1 MKSLIRSV
9 FHGDKVWL
17 RVGAFALVSSMALM
31 GRSALAQDQGAEQ
44 AGYDA
49 VQGAEADP
57 PSQVARISVLVGN
70 VSVEPASVD
79 QFTAAEANY
88 PLTTGDRVYAD
99 VGSTAEL
106 QTDAL
111 AVRLGAATDL
121 TVTAM
126 TDTLAQLGLASGSV
140 HLRSHSI
147 DPNTTV
153 ELDTPNVAVTVLQPG
168 DVRVDVDPQS
178 DTTTV
183 TLLSGQVQVDGNGL
197 QQVLQPGQKVRLGGS
212 DPVSAQWLYAGNPD
226 GLDRFSGD
234 RDAEYQAAL
243 ANEGQYTNPGMIGAE
258 DLSANGDWETDSDN
272 APVWYPAAVAV
283 DWQPYQCGHWAW
295 VAPWGWTWVEC
306 EAWGFAPFHYG
317 RWERRNTPRGLR
329 WGWIPGPPVVRP
341 IYSPAL
347 VVFVGGG
354 TGVTAWFPLGP
365 RETYVPWYHT
375 SPLYLNRVNV
385 SNIYSRNTVQV
396 RNVYNQRVTNVY
408 NTTTVVNNVYV
419 NRQVATV
426 AVPQAS
432 FAAGRPVLKSQV
444 HVDARE
450 LATAPVLAHPL
461 VTPARSMIVS
471 APARA
476 VPVRQARP
484 MLTSHEPVAER
495 PQPGYAQPVTRPGA
509 PVARPVQPAAPA
521 PIARPVAPIAPAPVA
536 RPTPPT
542 VRAQPEPFGATP
554 SPSSIQ
560 QPNPGRSVE
569 RMETPAA
576 QGPGAPARP
585 LFNKAVP
592 PEPRPSFDLQQ
603 KAIQSTDPG
612 RPLSPQQ
619 LNNLKQSQPAGKP
632 QQAEKPHSAPAAPKA
647 AAPKSSPPPAEKKH

>member
-1 MKSLIRSV
+1 
-9 FHGDKVWL
+9 
-17 RVGAFALVSSMALM
+17 
-31 GRSALAQDQGAEQ
+31 
-44 AGYDA
+44 
-49 VQGAEADP
+49 
-57 PSQVARISVLVGN
+57 
-70 VSVEPASVD
+70 
-79 QFTAAEANY
+79 
-88 PLTTGDRVYAD
+88 
-99 VGSTAEL
+99 
-106 QTDAL
+106 
-111 AVRLGAATDL
+111 
-121 TVTAM
+121 
-126 TDTLAQLGLASGSV
+126 
-140 HLRSHSI
+140 
-147 DPNTTV
+147 
-153 ELDTPNVAVTVLQPG
+153 
-168 DVRVDVDPQS
+168 
-178 DTTTV
+178 
-183 TLLSGQVQVDGNGL
+183 
-197 QQVLQPGQKVRLGGS
+197 
-212 DPVSAQWLYAGNPD
+212 
-226 GLDRFSGD
+226 
-234 RDAEYQAAL
+234 
-243 ANEGQYTNPGMIGAE
+243 MIGAE

-272 APVWYPAAVAV
+272 VPVWYPGAVAV

-419 NRQVATV
+419 NREVATV

-444 HVDARE
+444 HIDPRE
-450 LATAPVLAHPL
+450 LAAAPVLAHPL
-461 VTPARSMIVS
+461 VTPTRSMIVS

-484 MLTSHEPVAER
+484 MLASHEPVVQR
-495 PQPGYAQPVTRPGA
+495 QQPGYAQPVTRPGS
-509 PVARPVQPAAPA
+509 PVARPVEPAAPA
-521 PIARPVAPIAPAPVA
+521 PIARPVAPSAPAPVT
-536 RPTPPT
+536 RPTAPT
-542 VRAQPEPFGATP
+542 VRSQPETFGTAP
-554 SPSSIQ
+554 APSSVQ

-569 RMETPAA
+569 RMDTPAA
-576 QGPGAPARP
+576 QGPVAPARP

-592 PEPRPSFDLQQ
+592 PEPRPSFELQQ
-603 KAIQSTDPG
+603 KAIESTDPG

-619 LNNLKQSQPAGKP
+619 LNNLKQNQPVGKP
-632 QQAEKPHSAPAAPKA
+632 QQAEKPHPAAAAPKA

>member
-1 MKSLIRSV
+1 MIVMKNLVRCV
-9 FHGDKVWL
+9 LGGDTVWL
-17 RVGAFALVSSMALM
+17 QLGAFALLASISVM
-31 GRSALAQDQGAEQ
+31 GSAALAQDAEQ
-44 AGYDA
+44 AGFDA

-88 PLTTGDRVYAD
+88 PLTTGDRIYAD
-99 VGSTAEL
+99 TGATAEL

-111 AVRLGAATDL
+111 AVRLGAQTDL

-140 HLRSHSI
+140 HLRSYSV
-147 DPNTTV
+147 DPNVTV

-168 DVRVDVDPQS
+168 DVRVDVDPQG

-212 DPVSAQWLYAGNPD
+212 DPVSAQWLYAGGGD
-226 GLDRFSGD
+226 GLDRFSSD

-243 ANEGQYTNPGMIGAE
+243 GSEGEYTNPGMIGAE

-272 APVWYPAAVAV
+272 VPVWYPGTVAV
-283 DWQPYQCGHWAW
+283 DWQPYRCGHWAW

-317 RWERRNTPRGLR
+317 RWERRNTVRGWR

-396 RNVYNQRVTNVY
+396 RNIYNQRTTNVY

-419 NRQVATV
+419 NREVATV

-432 FAAGRPVLKSQV
+432 FAAGKPVLKSEV
-444 HVDARE
+444 HVDPRE
-450 LATAPVLAHPL
+450 LAAAPVLAHPL
-461 VTPARSMIVS
+461 VTPQRSMVVS

-476 VPVRQARP
+476 VPVREARP
-484 MLTSHEPVAER
+484 VLSSHELTVER
-495 PQPGYAQPVTRPGA
+495 AQPVVRSAGPVAA
-509 PVARPVQPAAPA
+509 PVAREPADEPRAQPVPIERAAPA
-521 PIARPVAPIAPAPVA
+521 P
-536 RPTPPT
+536 
-542 VRAQPEPFGATP
+542 
-554 SPSSIQ
+554 SSIQ
-560 QPNPGRSVE
+560 EPNPARTVE
-569 RMETPAA
+569 RMDTPA
-576 QGPGAPARP
+576 APARP

-592 PEPRPSFDLQQ
+592 PEPRPSFELQQ
-603 KAIQSTDPG
+603 KAIESTDPG

-619 LNNLKQSQPAGKP
+619 LNNLKQNQPAGKP
-632 QQAEKPHSAPAAPKA
+632 QQAEKPHPAAAPKA
-647 AAPKSSPPPAEKKH
+647 APAKSAPPPAEKKH